1 MYRDFLYL
9 DMDRVQSVLAQL
21 QEGVLKEIITGNT
34 KDLGVDATI
43 TAGLLSKL
51 IPISIEGN
59 AGYQTSSQASKI
71 LHDYAFTLAR
81 QSLRDS
87 DLVLDVEDWNRDELP
102 IPIPAFIEVA
112 GSASILDYELMG
124 RLADNEDI
132 LNFLGLGSFAS
143 TPAAPRPSGRS
154 KSSTEKRS
162 PKISPPNGPLKMM
175 KDFVDV
181 FWGNALQIRFQ
192 HASGLMFVGTLTR
205 SFLRED
211 SRSFIFKY
219 GNGSQT
225 GWNMFA
231 QVNAIPER
239 GNRLSQLPS
248 AIGELQAK
256 ASHQKSEAASAVDAV
271 DVVLEMIQTVQAAAA
286 SVSYPAIAV
295 TPLAVFRELEPFR

>member
-21 QEGVLKEIITGNT
+21 QEGVLKEIITGNA

-51 IPISIEGN
+51 IPVSVEGS
-59 AGYQTSSQASKI
+59 AGYQASSQASKI

-87 DLVLDVEDWNRDELP
+87 DLVIDVEDWNRDELP

-132 LNFLGLGSFAS
+132 LNILGLGSFAS
-143 TPAAPRPSGRS
+143 TPAATQPAGRS
-154 KSSTEKRS
+154 RGSTERRS
-162 PKISPPNGPLKMM
+162 LKTSSPNGPLKMM
-175 KDFVDV
+175 KGFVDV

-192 HASGLMFVGTLTR
+192 HDSGLLFVGTLTR

-219 GNGSQT
+219 SNGSQT

-239 GNRLSQLPS
+239 ENRLSQLPS
-248 AIGELQAK
+248 AISELQAK
-256 ASHQKSEAASAVDAV
+256 ASRQKSEAASAVDTV